1 MSIGEK
7 IRYFRKESGYTQ
19 KELAELSGIATIT
32 LQQYELEKR
41 VPVLDNLQKISDA
54 LKISLLDLVGNNE
67 YKKVIRHQA
76 QKEMERMLSDGT
88 ARMVSQDEQLLVSDY
103 LKLNNTGKAEA
114 RKRVSELTEIPRYT
128 EKDS

>member
-41 VPVLDNLQKISDA
+41 VPVLFNFK
-54 LKISLLDLVGNNE
+54 
-67 YKKVIRHQA
+67 
-76 QKEMERMLSDGT
+76 
-88 ARMVSQDEQLLVSDY
+88 
-103 LKLNNTGKAEA
+103 
-114 RKRVSELTEIPRYT
+114 
-128 EKDS
+128 